1 MIQLASLFMPK
12 QTMPKQTMPKQT
24 MPKQAITINHLP

>member
-24 MPKQAITINHLP
+24 IATNHLP

>member
-12 QTMPKQTMPKQT
+12 QTMPKQTMPKQ
-24 MPKQAITINHLP
+24 AITINHLP

>member
-12 QTMPKQTMPKQT
+12 QTMPKQTMPKQDHYDKPFALT
-24 MPKQAITINHLP
+24 N